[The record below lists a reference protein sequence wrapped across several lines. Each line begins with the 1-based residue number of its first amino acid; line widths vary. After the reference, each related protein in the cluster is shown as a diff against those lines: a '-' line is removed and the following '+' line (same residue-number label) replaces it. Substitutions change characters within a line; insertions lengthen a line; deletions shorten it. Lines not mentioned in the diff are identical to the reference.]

1 LIAEI
6 AYPNSPEH
14 IRNVGLTKTILWPHA
29 LGLAGVHCPP
39 SRQSRAFIFEDV
51 EKQSG
56 LIPYVE
62 WDNYWPWLKKMK
74 TVAQHLSATVRDI
87 SKAACYYKSCART
100 DVDEVDK
107 LRSDLRAIC

>member
-14 IRNVGLTKTILWPHA
+14 IRNVGLTKTILWLHA
-29 LGLAGVHCPP
+29 LGLAGVHFLQVDNQG
-39 SRQSRAFIFEDV
+39 RLFLKMLK
-51 EKQSG
+51 KQSG

-107 LRSDLRAIC
+107 LRNDLRAIC